1 MREMVEKMGAKGQ
14 KHFGEQGQ
22 KKIKKK
28 PDRSKGGGGSSGG
41 RGEEGGKEEGV
52 KRKRL
57 DAMTVGY
64 FRRVSERLSEGF
76 ADDEE
81 QALFVENVLS
91 EVKGQAGIVTT
102 DMTGSL
108 ALQKLLSL
116 SSPKQVAEVLAELGG
131 ETGSEFKTV
140 SCDRCGGHVMESS
153 IKQMAKWTDDG
164 NSEEKSSSGNEQEE
178 PEAENCGTLEDQVL
192 TLCRVV
198 RESIVDFIKDP
209 HGSHVLRTLIHV
221 LAGCSAKEQTD
232 TRPAKKQKKAEPELT
247 DYEAP
252 TSFWWELKY
261 LSESLIENINVCA
274 TNPTASAVL
283 QTLLTICHRK
293 RPILCKKLNK
303 GIIGYLTS
311 QSSALGVSPL
321 LVFLKDQ
328 TCSRLIQTVFQFSHN
343 ALLRDTYKNH
353 LKNQLVPLALHP
365 FANYTIQ
372 SLIAATVNY
381 KVFLKVYDEL
391 APGFEAI
398 LASGHMG
405 VIVQVVES
413 CVHREERQADMLQHL
428 LEAFHCSEPSTRHL
442 SCLPLFLSLL
452 TYDVYYNTEAAEGDA
467 VPQRPLSINYHG
479 SRLVQALARFKD
491 RSILMNS
498 LHSLTAA
505 EMLSLGT
512 EQTGSHALQALIT
525 LSSDKGKG
533 KILRKL
539 EGLYT
544 QLACSK
550 YGSRLLEAVWSSAT
564 ISQRQSI
571 AEQLV
576 PSESQLRSDQFAR
589 HVWAKFGLAHFQK
602 RRGAWMELQTGES
615 KKRKMFSD
623 ILE

>member
-1 MREMVEKMGAKGQ
+1 MVEKMEAKGQ
-14 KHFGEQGQ
+14 KHAGEKGQ
-22 KKIKKK
+22 KKMNKK
-28 PDRSKGGGGSSGG
+28 PVRSKGGVNNS
-41 RGEEGGKEEGV
+41 RDEEGG

-76 ADDEE
+76 TDDEE
-81 QALFVENVLS
+81 RDLFVENVLS
-91 EVKGQAGIVTT
+91 EVKGQAGLVAT

-116 SSPKQVAEVLAELGG
+116 ASLKQVTEVLVELGG
-131 ETGSEFKTV
+131 ETGSGFKSV
-140 SCDRCGGHVMESS
+140 SCDRCGGHVIESA
-153 IKQMAKWTDDG
+153 IKQMAKWTEDD
-164 NSEEKSSSGNEQEE
+164 NSEEKSSSGNEPEE
-178 PEAENCGTLEDQVL
+178 TENRGTLEDQAL

-198 RESIVDFIKDP
+198 RENLVDFIKDP

-221 LAGCSAKEQTD
+221 LAGCSAGEQSD
-232 TRPAKKQKKAEPELT
+232 AHPAKKQKKAEPELI
-247 DYEAP
+247 DFEAP

-261 LSESLIENINVCA
+261 LSESLMENVNVCA
-274 TNPTASAVL
+274 TNPTASTVL

-293 RPILCKKLNK
+293 RPILAKKLNK
-303 GIIGYLTS
+303 GIMGYLTS
-311 QSSALGVSPL
+311 LSSAPGVSPL

-328 TCSRLIQTVFQFSHN
+328 SCSRLIQVLFQFSQK

-353 LKNQLVPLALHP
+353 LKDQLIPLALHP

-372 SLIAATVNY
+372 SLIAASVNY
-381 KVFLKVYDEL
+381 KLFLKVFDEL
-391 APGFEAI
+391 VPGFEAI
-398 LASGHMG
+398 LAAGHMG
-405 VIVQVVES
+405 VVVQLVES
-413 CVHREERQADMLQHL
+413 CIHREERQASMLQHL
-428 LEAFHCSEPSTRHL
+428 LEAFHCNEPSTRL
-442 SCLPLFLSLL
+442 LTCLPLFLSLL
-452 TYDVYYNTEAAEGDA
+452 TYEVYYNPEAAEGGA
-467 VPQRPLSINYHG
+467 VPQRPLSICYHG

-498 LHSLTAA
+498 LHSLSTA
-505 EMLSLGT
+505 ELLSLGT

-544 QLACSK
+544 PLACSK

-576 PSESQLRSDQFAR
+576 SSESQLRSDQFAR
-589 HVWAKFGLAHFQK
+589 HVWAKFSLAHFQK
-602 RRGAWMELQTGES
+602 RRGAWMEIQTGES

>member
-1 MREMVEKMGAKGQ
+1 MVEKMGAKGQ
-14 KHFGEQGQ
+14 KHSGEQGQ
-22 KKIKKK
+22 KRMKKK
-28 PDRSKGGGGSSGG
+28 PDRSRGGGSSS
-41 RGEEGGKEEGV
+41 RGEEGG

-76 ADDEE
+76 TDDEE
-81 QALFVENVLS
+81 RALFVENVLS
-91 EVKGQAGIVTT
+91 EVKGQAGLVTT

-116 SSPKQVAEVLAELGG
+116 ASLKQVAEVLAELGG

-140 SCDRCGGHVMESS
+140 SCDRCGGHVIESA
-153 IKQMAKWTDDG
+153 IKQMAKWTEDVH
-164 NSEEKSSSGNEQEE
+164 SEEKSSIGNEQEE
-178 PEAENCGTLEDQVL
+178 PEAENCGMLEDQVL
-192 TLCRVV
+192 SLCRVV
-198 RESIVDFIKDP
+198 RENIVDFIKDP

-221 LAGCSAKEQTD
+221 LAGCSAQEQSD
-232 TRPAKKQKKAEPELT
+232 ARPAKKQKKAEPELT
-247 DYEAP
+247 DFEAP

-261 LSESLIENINVCA
+261 LSESLMENVNVCA

-293 RPILCKKLNK
+293 RPILVKKLNN
-303 GIIGYLTS
+303 GIMGYLTS
-311 QSSALGVSPL
+311 LSSAPGISPL

-328 TCSRLIQTVFQFSHN
+328 SCSRLIQTVFQFSHK

-353 LKNQLVPLALHP
+353 LKNQLMPLALHP

-372 SLIAATVNY
+372 SLIAASVNY
-381 KVFLKVYDEL
+381 KVFLKVFDEL

-398 LASGHMG
+398 LAAGHMG
-405 VIVQVVES
+405 VIVQLVES
-413 CVHREERQADMLQHL
+413 CIDREERQADMLQRL

-452 TYDVYYNTEAAEGDA
+452 TYEVYYNTEAAEGDA
-467 VPQRPLSINYHG
+467 VPQRPLSICYHG

-498 LHSLTAA
+498 LHSLST
-505 EMLSLGT
+505 EELLSLGK

-539 EGLYT
+539 EGLCT

-589 HVWAKFGLAHFQK
+589 HVWAKFGLTHFQK
-602 RRGAWMELQTGES
+602 RRGAWMELQTGQS

>member
-1 MREMVEKMGAKGQ
+1 MVEKMGAQGKKPAGERGQ
-14 KHFGEQGQ
+14 KRM
-22 KKIKKK
+22 KKK
-28 PDRSKGGGGSSGG
+28 PDGNKGERDSS
-41 RGEEGGKEEGV
+41 RGEEGG

-64 FRRVSERLSEGF
+64 FRRVSERLNEEF
-76 ADDEE
+76 ADNEE
-81 QALFVENVLS
+81 RGLFVENVLS
-91 EVKGQAGIVTT
+91 EVKGQTRLVST

-116 SSPKQVAEVLAELGG
+116 ASPKQVAGILAELAG
-131 ETGSEFKTV
+131 ETGSDFKTV
-140 SCDRCGGHVMESS
+140 SCDKCGGHVIESA
-153 IKQMAKWTDDG
+153 IKQMAKWTEDSDT
-164 NSEEKSSSGNEQEE
+164 KSSSENEHED
-178 PEAENCGTLEDQVL
+178 PELECCVTLEDQVL
-192 TLCRVV
+192 TLGRVV
-198 RESIVDFIKDP
+198 RENLIDFIKDP
-209 HGSHVLRTLIHV
+209 YGSHVLRTLVHV
-221 LAGCSAKEQTD
+221 LAGCSAQEQRD
-232 TRPAKKQKKAEPELT
+232 ARPAKKLKKAEPELT
-247 DYEAP
+247 DFEAP
-252 TSFWWELKY
+252 TSFWWELKH
-261 LSESLIENINVCA
+261 LSETLMEHVNVCA
-274 TNPTASAVL
+274 TNPTASVVL
-283 QTLLTICHRK
+283 QTLLTVCHRK
-293 RPILCKKLNK
+293 RPILGKKLNK
-303 GIIGYLTS
+303 GIMEYLTS
-311 QSSALGVSPL
+311 LNSASGVSPL

-328 TCSRLIQTVFQFSHN
+328 SCSRLLQTVFQFSHK
-343 ALLRDTYKNH
+343 ALLRDTYINH
-353 LKNQLVPLALHP
+353 LKNQLMPLALHQ

-372 SLIAATVNY
+372 SFIAASVKY
-381 KVFLKVYDEL
+381 KVFLKVFDEL

-398 LASGHMG
+398 LAAGHMR
-405 VIVQVVES
+405 VIVQLVES

-428 LEAFHCSEPSTRHL
+428 LE
-442 SCLPLFLSLL
+442 
-452 TYDVYYNTEAAEGDA
+452 
-467 VPQRPLSINYHG
+467 RPLSICYHG
-479 SRLVQALARFKD
+479 SCLVQALARFKD

-498 LHSLTAA
+498 LHSLSTA
-505 EMLSLGT
+505 ELLSLGT

-564 ISQRQSI
+564 INQRQSI

-589 HVWAKFGLAHFQK
+589 HVWAKFGLTHFQK

>member
-1 MREMVEKMGAKGQ
+1 MVEKMGAKGE
-14 KHFGEQGQ
+14 KHAGEQGQ
-22 KKIKKK
+22 KKMKKK
-28 PDRSKGGGGSSGG
+28 PDRNKGEGNSS
-41 RGEEGGKEEGV
+41 RGEEGG

-76 ADDEE
+76 TGDEE
-81 QALFVENVLS
+81 RELFVENVLS
-91 EVKGQAGIVTT
+91 EVKGQAGLVTT

-116 SSPKQVAEVLAELGG
+116 ASLKQVTEVLTELGG

-140 SCDRCGGHVMESS
+140 SCDRCGGHVIETA
-153 IKQMAKWTDDG
+153 IKQMVKWTEDS
-164 NSEEKSSSGNEQEE
+164 NSEEKSGPGDEHEE
-178 PEAENCGTLEDQVL
+178 PDHHGTLEDQVL

-198 RESIVDFIKDP
+198 RENLVDLIKDP

-221 LAGCSAKEQTD
+221 LAGCSAQEQSEAH
-232 TRPAKKQKKAEPELT
+232 PAKKQKKAEPELT
-247 DYEAP
+247 DFEAP

-261 LSESLIENINVCA
+261 LSESLMENVNVCA

-283 QTLLTICHRK
+283 QTLLTVCHRK
-293 RPILCKKLNK
+293 RPILGKKLNK
-303 GIIGYLTS
+303 GIMGYLTS
-311 QSSALGVSPL
+311 LSSAPGVSPL

-328 TCSRLIQTVFQFSHN
+328 SCSRLIQTVFQFSQK
-343 ALLRDTYKNH
+343 ALLRDTYRNH
-353 LKNQLVPLALHP
+353 LKNQLIPLALHP

-372 SLIAATVNY
+372 SLIAASVNY
-381 KVFLKVYDEL
+381 KLFLKVFDEL
-391 APGFEAI
+391 VPGFEAI
-398 LASGHMG
+398 LAAGHMG
-405 VIVQVVES
+405 VIVQLVES
-413 CVHREERQADMLQHL
+413 CIHREERQANMLQHL

-452 TYDVYYNTEAAEGDA
+452 TYEVYYNTEAAEGST
-467 VPQRPLSINYHG
+467 VPQRPLSICYHG

-498 LHSLTAA
+498 LHNLSTA
-505 EMLSLGT
+505 ELLSLGT

-533 KILRKL
+533 KILRKF

-576 PSESQLRSDQFAR
+576 SSESQLRSDQFAR
-589 HVWAKFGLAHFQK
+589 HVWAKFGLTHFQK

>member
-1 MREMVEKMGAKGQ
+1 M
-14 KHFGEQGQ
+14 
-22 KKIKKK
+22 
-28 PDRSKGGGGSSGG
+28 
-41 RGEEGGKEEGV
+41 
-52 KRKRL
+52 
-57 DAMTVGY
+57 
-64 FRRVSERLSEGF
+64 
-76 ADDEE
+76 
-81 QALFVENVLS
+81 
-91 EVKGQAGIVTT
+91 
-102 DMTGSL
+102 
-108 ALQKLLSL
+108 
-116 SSPKQVAEVLAELGG
+116 
-131 ETGSEFKTV
+131 
-140 SCDRCGGHVMESS
+140 
-153 IKQMAKWTDDG
+153 
-164 NSEEKSSSGNEQEE
+164 
-178 PEAENCGTLEDQVL
+178 
-192 TLCRVV
+192 
-198 RESIVDFIKDP
+198 
-209 HGSHVLRTLIHV
+209 
-221 LAGCSAKEQTD
+221 
-232 TRPAKKQKKAEPELT
+232 
-247 DYEAP
+247 
-252 TSFWWELKY
+252 
-261 LSESLIENINVCA
+261 
-274 TNPTASAVL
+274 
-283 QTLLTICHRK
+283 
-293 RPILCKKLNK
+293 
-303 GIIGYLTS
+303 
-311 QSSALGVSPL
+311 
-321 LVFLKDQ
+321 
-328 TCSRLIQTVFQFSHN
+328 
-343 ALLRDTYKNH
+343 
-353 LKNQLVPLALHP
+353 ALHP

-372 SLIAATVNY
+372 SLIASSVNY

-498 LHSLTAA
+498 LHNLTAA

-539 EGLYT
+539 EAIYT
-544 QLACSK
+544 PLACSK

>member
-1 MREMVEKMGAKGQ
+1 MLEKMGAKGQ
-14 KHFGEQGQ
+14 KHVGEKGQ
-22 KKIKKK
+22 KRMNKK
-28 PDRSKGGGGSSGG
+28 PDRSKGGVNNSLD
-41 RGEEGGKEEGV
+41 EEGG

-76 ADDEE
+76 TDDEE
-81 QALFVENVLS
+81 RDLFVENVLS
-91 EVKGQAGIVTT
+91 EVKGQAGLVAT

-116 SSPKQVAEVLAELGG
+116 ASLKQVTEVLAELGG
-131 ETGSEFKTV
+131 ETGSEFKRV
-140 SCDRCGGHVMESS
+140 SCDRCGGHVIESA
-153 IKQMAKWTDDG
+153 IKQMAKWTEDSI
-164 NSEEKSSSGNEQEE
+164 SEEKSSSGNEPEE
-178 PEAENCGTLEDQVL
+178 TENRGTLEDQAI

-198 RESIVDFIKDP
+198 RENLVDFIKDP

-221 LAGCSAKEQTD
+221 LAGCSTAEQSD
-232 TRPAKKQKKAEPELT
+232 AHPAKKQKKAEPELI
-247 DYEAP
+247 DFEAP

-261 LSESLIENINVCA
+261 LSESLMENVNVCA
-274 TNPTASAVL
+274 TNPTASTVL

-293 RPILCKKLNK
+293 RPILAKKLNK
-303 GIIGYLTS
+303 GIMGYLTS
-311 QSSALGVSPL
+311 LSSAPGVSPL

-328 TCSRLIQTVFQFSHN
+328 SCSRLIQVLFQFSQKS
-343 ALLRDTYKNH
+343 LLRDTYKNH
-353 LKNQLVPLALHP
+353 LKDQLIPLALHP
-365 FANYTIQ
+365 FANYTVQ
-372 SLIAATVNY
+372 SLIAASVNY
-381 KVFLKVYDEL
+381 KLFLKVFDEL
-391 APGFEAI
+391 VPGFEAI
-398 LASGHMG
+398 LAAGHMG
-405 VIVQVVES
+405 VVVQLVES
-413 CVHREERQADMLQHL
+413 CIHREERQASMLQHL
-428 LEAFHCSEPSTRHL
+428 LEAFHCNEPSTRL
-442 SCLPLFLSLL
+442 LTCLPLFLSLL
-452 TYDVYYNTEAAEGDA
+452 TYEVYYNPEAAEGDA
-467 VPQRPLSINYHG
+467 VPQRPLSICYHG

-498 LHSLTAA
+498 LHSLSTA
-505 EMLSLGT
+505 ELLSLGT

-544 QLACSK
+544 PLACSK

-576 PSESQLRSDQFAR
+576 SSESQLRSDQFAR
-589 HVWAKFGLAHFQK
+589 HVWAKFSLAHFQK